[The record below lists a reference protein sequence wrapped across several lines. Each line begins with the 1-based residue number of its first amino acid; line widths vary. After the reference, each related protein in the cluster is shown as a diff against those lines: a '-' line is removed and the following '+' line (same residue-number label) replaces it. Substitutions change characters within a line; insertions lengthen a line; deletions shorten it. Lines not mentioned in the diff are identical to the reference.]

1 MFQNPQSQSGQL
13 EHERLIAYQ
22 KALKFLELI
31 ESLGTLPGE
40 SDLRN
45 QLNRAAAS
53 ILLNIAEGASRQSP
67 PDKRRFYLFA
77 RGSLG
82 EVAAALDILKIRRRI
97 APTRHADLRNQLV
110 EIAKLLGGLCRE
122 RPA

>member
-1 MFQNPQSQSGQL
+1 MFQPAQSQPGQL

-22 KALKFLELI
+22 KAYQLLELI
-31 ESLGTLPGE
+31 ESLGSLPGE

-82 EVAAALDILKIRRRI
+82 EVGAAIDVLKIRHRI
-97 APTRHADLRNQLV
+97 APARHTELRSQLV
-110 EIAKLLGGLCRE
+110 EIAKLLCGLCRE
-122 RPA
+122 RPD

>member
-1 MFQNPQSQSGQL
+1 MFQNAQSQPGQL

-22 KALKFLELI
+22 KAYQLLELI

-45 QLNRAAAS
+45 QLNRAADS

-82 EVAAALDILKIRRRI
+82 EVAAAIDILMIRRRI
-97 APTRHADLRNQLV
+97 TPACHADLRGRLIEV
-110 EIAKLLGGLCRE
+110 ARLLGGLCRN
-122 RPA
+122 

>member
-1 MFQNPQSQSGQL
+1 MFQNAQSQPGQL

-82 EVAAALDILKIRRRI
+82 EVSAALDILSIRRRI
-97 APTRHADLRNQLV
+97 APARHTELRNRLIEV
-110 EIAKLLGGLCRE
+110 ARLLGGLCRD
-122 RPA
+122 RPT

>member
-1 MFQNPQSQSGQL
+1 MFQTPQPQPGQL

-22 KALKFLELI
+22 KAYQLLEHI
-31 ESLGTLPGE
+31 ESLGSLPGE

-97 APTRHADLRNQLV
+97 APTHHAEFRNRLV
-110 EIAKLLGGLCRE
+110 EIAKLLGGLCRQ
-122 RPA
+122 

>member
-1 MFQNPQSQSGQL
+1 MFQNTQSQPGQL

-22 KALKFLELI
+22 KALKSLELI
-31 ESLGTLPGE
+31 EALGTLLGE
-40 SDLRN
+40 CDLRN

-53 ILLNIAEGASRQSP
+53 ILLNIAEGASRQTP

-82 EVAAALDILKIRRRI
+82 EVAAALDILKIRHRI
-97 APTRHADLRNQLV
+97 APARHSELRNQLV

-122 RPA
+122 RQV